1 MSCCIFHWLKILSGK
16 TVYIHPLA
24 QSVVPHLLPTPPAG
38 VIPQKLVNLT
48 NVKGL
53 LMNYPT
59 NSQVVNK

>member
-1 MSCCIFHWLKILSGK
+1 MLYISLVENIIRKDCIHSSTRSECGTSFTTH
-16 TVYIHPLA
+16 
-24 QSVVPHLLPTPPAG
+24 PPAG